1 MRCISLFLLVC
12 TILMVGCSKPS
23 ELPLKTDLFVS
34 GEGDYAF
41 YRIPGIVVTTEGTI
55 LAYCEARRDS
65 KHDWSTLDVLMRRS
79 TDGGETWSEPYV
91 VSNVP
96 GPKEENPVGLTAG
109 YGEPYGPTYNNPVA
123 IADRD
128 GTVHLLYCLEYM
140 RCFYTRSED
149 DGLTFSE
156 PVEITDVIE
165 KFRDEYVWKV
175 LSTGPG
181 HGIQLKNGR
190 LVVGIRLA
198 DAKGPHP
205 LGNTAVSTIYS
216 DDGGQSWKRG
226 EIAIEHNEET
236 LNPNEPIVVELTDGS
251 VMMNVRNESAAK
263 RRLVTISPDGATD
276 WSEPYF
282 DEALWDSGV
291 MAAIVRIDDS
301 TIAFANPHALKGR
314 KNLSIKLSF
323 DDGKTWPVDE
333 VIEPGPSAYPDL
345 AVLPDGTILCFY
357 ERGSVD
363 GEELY
368 GRITLSQI
376 DAGWLEHQANSDD

>member
-1 MRCISLFLLVC
+1 MK
-12 TILMVGCSKPS
+12 TILCLIGITAAAFLMCGCAKESQHS
-23 ELPLKTDLFVS
+23 SKTDLFIS

-41 YRIPGIVVTTEGTI
+41 YRIPGIVVTAQGTI

-96 GPKEENPVGLTAG
+96 GPKEENPVGIAAG

-123 IADRD
+123 IADGD

-149 DGLTFSE
+149 DGLSFSE
-156 PVEITDVIE
+156 PVEITHVFE
-165 KFRDEYVWKV
+165 RFRDEYDWKV

-181 HGIQLKNGR
+181 HGIQLENGR

-198 DAKGPHP
+198 DAKGRSP
-205 LGNTAVSTIYS
+205 LRYTAVSTIYS
-216 DDGGQSWKRG
+216 DDGGQSWRRG

-236 LNPNEPIVVELTDGS
+236 LNPNEPIVVELNDGS
-251 VMMNVRNESAAK
+251 VMMNVRNESAPK
-263 RRLVTISPDGATD
+263 RRLVTISPDGATG

-291 MAAIVRIDDS
+291 MAAIVRVDEN
-301 TIAFANPHALKGR
+301 TIAFANPHVLKGR

-323 DDGKTWPVDE
+323 DDGKTWPVDK
-333 VIEPGPSAYPDL
+333 VIEPGGSAYPDL
-345 AVLPDGTILCFY
+345 AVLPAGTILCFY
-357 ERGSVD
+357 ERRSED
-363 GEELY
+363 GKEFY
-368 GRITLSQI
+368 GRITLARISR
-376 DAGWLEHQANSDD
+376 DALIP